1 MNLIDPPSGIQV
13 IFEVFYSVPYPE
25 YPGQQKSQ
33 LYSTRV
39 EAERMREF
47 YESCGSR
54 SHVKVRI
61 LNTLSVMNHELARD

>member
-1 MNLIDPPSGIQV
+1 MTMDLISPPSEIQV
-13 IFEVFYSVPYPE
+13 IFEVFCSVPYPE

-47 YESCGSR
+47 NESCGCR
-54 SHVKVRI
+54 SYVKVRTVNK
-61 LNTLSVMNHELARD
+61 LQ